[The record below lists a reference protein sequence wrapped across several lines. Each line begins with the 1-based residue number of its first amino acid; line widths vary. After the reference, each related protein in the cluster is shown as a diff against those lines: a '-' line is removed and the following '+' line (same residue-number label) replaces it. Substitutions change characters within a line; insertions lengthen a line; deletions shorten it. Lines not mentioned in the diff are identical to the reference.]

1 MQPVNESLRNRTNHA
16 TNLRAPQRSPRLRVI
31 FSIRYFCATGRFPA
45 PITTPRKQFTSAANR
60 SIIVGAGLAPPGHC
74 VLLNTAARPTLPP
87 APVSV
92 QKKRLGEI
100 AVTLFSLLR
109 ALCVLCG

>member
-16 TNLRAPQRSPRLRVI
+16 TNLRAPERSPRLRVI
-31 FSIRYFCATGRFPA
+31 FSIRYFCATGRFPV

-74 VLLNTAARPTLPP
+74 VLLNTAAQPTLPP
-87 APVSV
+87 GRYFSPKSVSA
-92 QKKRLGEI
+92 KI
-100 AVTLFSLLR
+100 AVALLSLLR
-109 ALCVLCG
+109 ARCVLCG